1 MTARFDAALRLVG
14 DQDVTPAGARV
25 LRDVHEAEMHELV
38 EDMTRSYLRSL
49 EALNYRLV
57 GSKDGRTLVVGPGT
71 RALAISAEH
80 GVNQA

>member
-1 MTARFDAALRLVG
+1 MSERFDAALRLVG
-14 DQDVTPAGARV
+14 DQDITPAGARV
-25 LRDVHEAEMHELV
+25 LRDIVETEDHELV
-38 EDMTRSYLRSL
+38 EVMTRSYLRSL
-49 EALNYRLV
+49 ELLGYRLV